1 MSKRPSKKQSKPQ
14 TRAEPPPEAA
24 VEPGKTGRPA
34 EVVEARKR
42 AFLAAFRQTGIVGH
56 AAKVVGVHRDQPRR
70 WRKEDPEFAREYR
83 HALNDAA
90 DLLEA
95 EAIRRARAGTD
106 KPVFY
111 KGVPCG
117 KIREYSD
124 TLLIFMLK
132 AIRPKKYRER
142 HEISGPKG
150 GPIRVTNERE
160 IVAKLQADPEAA
172 SAMDLIASR
181 LAHNDPIMPGDN

>member
-1 MSKRPSKKQSKPQ
+1 MAKSRKKSKTPKDTTAREQ
-14 TRAEPPPEAA
+14 
-24 VEPGKTGRPA
+24 TGRPKELA
-34 EVVEARKR
+34 DANKA
-42 AFLAAFRQTGIVGH
+42 AFLKVFRECGIVGH